1 MANQLGDEARDYKGG
16 QPAFYAN
23 RYIPAGEELVFNY
36 RPGWTPTPEVSAR
49 STPLLAYADQ

>member
-1 MANQLGDEARDYKGG
+1 MANRLGDEARDYEGG

-36 RPGWTPTPEVSAR
+36 RPGWAPTSEVSTR
-49 STPLLAYADQ
+49 LTSLLAHADL